1 LKFFLALIT
10 VVLGFYLVLDLLLGR
25 MKIGQSVS
33 EGKSPGL
40 VKEMAAY
47 LETNPQLQK
56 TIYQNLSKPE
66 KGGTIPSGVP
76 ATASTLP
83 DADTSSIDRYFG
95 KSASDQY
102 FKNYVMAQQK
112 LKNDDLDGQT
122 SLFIELSNHIRENP
136 KESIETLETAIGNIP
151 QNQTTVRAA
160 IRPAYI
166 HSAIQFIEE
175 SDTDENGKKAYL
187 KRLIQT
193 ANDEEIKEA
202 LKSHFPDLTD

>member
-1 LKFFLALIT
+1 MKFFIILIT
-10 VVLGFYLVLDLLLGR
+10 IVLGSYLALDLLLGQ
-25 MKIGQSVS
+25 MKLGQSVS

-47 LETNPQLQK
+47 LETNPNIQK
-56 TIYQNLSKPE
+56 TIYENLGEPRKTNSI
-66 KGGTIPSGVP
+66 TSGAPPVP
-76 ATASTLP
+76 STLP
-83 DADTSSIDRYFG
+83 TADTTSIDRYFG
-95 KSASDQY
+95 NSASDQY
-102 FKNYVMAQQK
+102 FKKFVMAQK
-112 LKNDDLDGQT
+112 NLKEDDLDGQT
-122 SLFIELSNHIRENP
+122 SLFIDLSNHIRENP
-136 KESIETLETAIGNIP
+136 KESIETLESAIGNIP
-151 QNQTTVRAA
+151 LNQTSIRAA